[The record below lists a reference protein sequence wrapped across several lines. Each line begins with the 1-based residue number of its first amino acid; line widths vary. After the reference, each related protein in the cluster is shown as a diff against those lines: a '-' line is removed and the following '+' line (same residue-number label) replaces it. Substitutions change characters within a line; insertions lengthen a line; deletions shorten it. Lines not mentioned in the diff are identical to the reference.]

1 MDENYIKLFCMKL
14 TLFILRDCPFCKRAL
29 QYIDELKEEHPEYKA
44 IELNIVDEQEQKA
57 LADSYDYYYV
67 PTFYLGEKKL
77 HEGGIYKNEVKDL
90 FEAVLK

>member
-1 MDENYIKLFCMKL
+1 MKL

>member
-1 MDENYIKLFCMKL
+1 MKL

-29 QYIDELKEEHPEYKA
+29 KYIDELKEEHPEFKS
-44 IELNIVDEQEQKA
+44 IELDIIDEQEQKA

-90 FEAVLK
+90 FEMVLK